1 MSATINHYKVSFILD
16 LRDTEDDVAK
26 VLEDIKEVI
35 TVVGGEA
42 TDSEDLGMRDFAR
55 AADRRFTQGHYV
67 TVAVSG
73 PGSIDRDL
81 KVKLQ
86 HDKRINRIFFETA

>member
-1 MSATINHYKVSFILD
+1 MSATQNQYIFSFILD
-16 LRDTEDDVAK
+16 LRNTEDDVAK

-42 TDSEDLGMRDFAR
+42 IDSEDLGMRDFAR
-55 AADRRFTQGHYV
+55 AADSRFTQGHYA
-67 TVAVSG
+67 TITIAGS
-73 PGSIDRDL
+73 GSIDRDL

-86 HDKRINRIFFETA
+86 HDKRIDRIFVETA